1 MDSDLV
7 TVEYA
12 KWHLRIDGADDDAWL
27 TLAIKG
33 VSRVVREW
41 CGNDDARIM
50 EADGVTV
57 RANVVTAVLVEVAY
71 QYANR
76 EGPAAAYQQDWYLNG
91 YTLSA
96 GATAFLQP
104 NRLPV
109 VV

>member
-1 MDSDLV
+1 MASDLV
-7 TVEYA
+7 TVDDA
-12 KWHLRIDGADDDAWL
+12 KEQLRIDDTADDTWL
-27 TLAIKG
+27 ALAIAG

-50 EADGVTV
+50 EEDGVTV
-57 RANVVTAVLVEVAY
+57 RPNVVTAVLVEIAY

-104 NRLPV
+104 NRRPV
-109 VV
+109 VW